1 MTITLYKGS
10 IGIILNVSTT
20 VDLTTASTTYLKVAT
35 PYGTTVNWI
44 GSKTA
49 TPSDGIIT
57 YTIQGGNLDEPGNY
71 IFQAYIVM
79 VDGSTYIGDPVTIKV
94 KSVI

>member
-10 IGIILNVSTT
+10 IGIILNISTT
-20 VDLTTASTTYLKVAT
+20 VDLTTASTTYLKVVA
-35 PYGTTVNWI
+35 PYGASINWI

-49 TPSDGIIT
+49 TPADGIIS
-57 YTIQGGNLDEPGNY
+57 YTIQSGDLDDIGNY
-71 IFQAYIVM
+71 IFQSYIVM

-94 KSVI
+94 KPVI